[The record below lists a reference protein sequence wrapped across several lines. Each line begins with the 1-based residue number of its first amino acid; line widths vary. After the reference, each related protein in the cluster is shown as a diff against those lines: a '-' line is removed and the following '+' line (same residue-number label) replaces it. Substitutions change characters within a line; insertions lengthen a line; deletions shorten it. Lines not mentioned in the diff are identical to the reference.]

1 MNITGAMHPFFIRE
15 ELILIAVNSALNK
28 KGGKNQDL
36 VNGLVRFP
44 TVRLIGPDGEQLGTM
59 SSREAQY
66 KANELELDLLCVAP
80 NATPPVCKLVNY
92 GKYRYEQQKKAKIAR
107 KNQKVVENKEIQ
119 LTPQSGIH
127 DLMTKQKAAT
137 RFLQEGNKVKVGV
150 RFRGRQ
156 MAHTEV
162 GQEVI
167 DKFIEL
173 CSEISTVEKAPVMEG
188 RWLTCLLAPKK
199 Q

>member
-1 MNITGAMHPFFIRE
+1 MYDITGAMHPFLIRE
-15 ELILIAVNSALNK
+15 ELILIAVNSGPNK
-28 KGGKNQDL
+28 KGDKNQEL

-107 KNQKVVENKEIQ
+107 KNQKVVENKEI
-119 LTPQSGIH
+119 LYKTC
-127 DLMTKQKAAT
+127 
-137 RFLQEGNKVKVGV
+137 V
-150 RFRGRQ
+150 RMHIVTLFTIAKR
-156 MAHTEV
+156 
-162 GQEVI
+162 
-167 DKFIEL
+167 
-173 CSEISTVEKAPVMEG
+173 
-188 RWLTCLLAPKK
+188 
-199 Q
+199 